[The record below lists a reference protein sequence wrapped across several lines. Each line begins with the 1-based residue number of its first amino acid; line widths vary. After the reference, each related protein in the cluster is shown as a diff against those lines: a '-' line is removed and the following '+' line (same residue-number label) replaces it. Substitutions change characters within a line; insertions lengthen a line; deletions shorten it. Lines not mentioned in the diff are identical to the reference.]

1 MTDLSILLSPFLI
14 GSFSSLAHKA
24 VSLISVVDDVSVQV
38 DGSLDRWIDKKPEER
53 SITLL
58 VTVGHFEMPG
68 PEEVRRLE

>member
-1 MTDLSILLSPFLI
+1 M
-14 GSFSSLAHKA
+14 
-24 VSLISVVDDVSVQV
+24 QV

-68 PEEVRRLE
+68 PEEVRRLEREVREGP